1 MFQSSSFQSY
11 GFQGVVAGGQP
22 DTDTVGDSRS
32 HYQKFQDAERQREKL
47 RKEKTEAQ
55 KLQSVINEYERRK
68 SITDESLLIAEE
80 SERAR
85 LLAAQNELI
94 TEINRLLIVKA
105 EMMARIKR
113 SEELLILTLVMR
125 RKRFRVLT

>member
-1 MFQSSSFQSY
+1 MFQSGAFQSVA
-11 GFQGVVAGGQP
+11 FQTVWAVATP

-32 HYQKFQDAERQREKL
+32 HYQRFQDAERQREKL

-55 KLQSVINEYERRK
+55 KLQSVISEYERRK

-113 SEELLILTLVMR
+113 SEELLILMLAMR